1 MDYEYSRSNPFAI
14 LQWLQEGG
22 YSCVLF
28 VNEQKK
34 SAYVVD
40 EDDDYGGRR
49 VAIQA
54 VRHMLDYN
62 KISAW
67 RKHVN
72 GWIVYRPT
80 DWVEAWFKEYPPH
93 TDDLTL
99 PDERRWMHRL
109 ASESVMAEVY
119 CVMEGVGARVEDSLD
134 PSGERD
140 PEADL
145 E

>member
-54 VRHMLDYN
+54 IRHMLDYN
-62 KISAW
+62 KIRAW
-67 RKHVN
+67 RKHAN
-72 GWIVYRPT
+72 GWIAYRPT
-80 DWVEAWFKEYPPH
+80 DWVEAWFKEYPPQRMISRCQMRDAGC
-93 TDDLTL
+93 TDSRQSRLWQKSTASWKVSVRALRTALTQ
-99 PDERRWMHRL
+99 
-109 ASESVMAEVY
+109 AES
-119 CVMEGVGARVEDSLD
+119 GIRKQT
-134 PSGERD
+134 
-140 PEADL
+140 
-145 E
+145 